1 MIDLAK
7 LYKEETGDNLLEDM
21 KENRCYVYKDS
32 HLNDF
37 LLGFEF
43 DNNTKDLVAKAEK
56 LLDPFIGEEY
66 DIDEDDD
73 IFMKVL
79 VKVNT
84 TNNIDYYFI
93 MKLNINVD
101 FETSARGYAATYYEP
116 EDYIHTFTSYKIN
129 SFAVESIQLLEDF
142 IN

>member
-7 LYKEETGDNLLEDM
+7 LYEEETGDNLLEDM
-21 KENRCYVYKDS
+21 KEDRCDVYKDG

-37 LLGFEF
+37 LVGFEF

-56 LLDPFIGEEY
+56 LIDPFIGEEY

-73 IFMKVL
+73 IFMRVL
-79 VKVNT
+79 AKVNI

-101 FETSARGYAATYYEP
+101 FETSISGYDATYYEP

-129 SFAVESIQLLEDF
+129 SFAVESIQLLENF